1 MQKALKKT
9 LSILLALLMLLSP
22 LSVSAVAA
30 GVKDTLVSQL
40 ASLYDGDVDRAR
52 SDLAVLYD
60 AGIIDEDGNMVAL
73 DVREDGAPAELDN
86 VAQRIANGETV
97 GELTVNGNA
106 ASPEQIVQ
114 IQQVSSILEMLRL
127 IDNDIEITDDHVAN
141 FKALVAGLADGSI
154 DLDEAIGTGKLT
166 LNKAPRKAPGNGDD
180 GYETGDMAVND
191 GTYTDAMLNGEQY
204 DANYSFSADTS
215 NAWYTDNAHKGIT

>member
-1 MQKALKKT
+1 MQKALKKP

-73 DVREDGAPAELDN
+73 DVREDGAPAELDD
-86 VAQRIANGETV
+86 VAQRIARD
-97 GELTVNGNA
+97 A
-106 ASPEQIVQ
+106 P
-114 IQQVSSILEMLRL
+114 
-127 IDNDIEITDDHVAN
+127 
-141 FKALVAGLADGSI
+141 AD
-154 DLDEAIGTGKLT
+154 
-166 LNKAPRKAPGNGDD
+166 R
-180 GYETGDMAVND
+180 
-191 GTYTDAMLNGEQY
+191 QR
-204 DANYSFSADTS
+204 
-215 NAWYTDNAHKGIT
+215 H

>member
-73 DVREDGAPAELDN
+73 DVREDGAPVELDDA
-86 VAQRIANGETV
+86 AQRIANGETV

-154 DLDEAIGTGKLT
+154 HVFDTAAFTVGGETLT
-166 LNKAPRKAPGNGDD
+166 SYQADVDSDAAYTPDTEVIAD
-180 GYETGDMAVND
+180 GYFHES
-191 GTYTDAMLNGEQY
+191 E
-204 DANYSFSADTS
+204 FRSAPYFDLRI
-215 NAWYTDNAHKGIT
+215 DGITLLNEKF